1 MSNKHEPD
9 PGFVQSL
16 EWQLRRELRR
26 STEVSQPKPAARFLK
41 ITALMLCSVTL
52 GAMAMDTTQ
61 QIQESWR
68 NELLEARLEVQLQM
82 ARQRLEKQLETVLGL
97 RTGQELAHHELAI
110 AEAKADAEILELKLE
125 EIRQSGRE
133 PLGELSSPLVDG
145 RDFVSERVETR
156 MEAARL
162 RLDVAQRAGEST
174 LQRVEAGLI
183 QNSEGKAA
191 ALLILEAELEL
202 QSLSRKLDLRSS
214 YLDSEFTAIEAELML
229 LEEEARTRIMLVN
242 ERWRFLNDEMQ
253 RLQALIEAGM
263 ISPVAAVDVQT
274 QLAEIESEL
283 RQADEELRIVRDE
296 LERREQPN

>member
-1 MSNKHEPD
+1 MLNKHEPD

-26 STEVSQPKPAARFLK
+26 STEVSQPKPATRYLK
-41 ITALMLCSVTL
+41 ITALMLCSITL

-82 ARQRLEKQLETVLGL
+82 ARQRLEKQIETLGL
-97 RTGQELAHHELAI
+97 RSDQDLAHHELAI
-110 AEAKADAEILELKLE
+110 AEAKADAEVLELKLE

-133 PLGELSSPLVDG
+133 PLGELSSPPVDG

-162 RLDVAQRAGEST
+162 RLDVAQRAGEAT

-183 QNSEGKAA
+183 QNSAGNAA
-191 ALLILEAELEL
+191 ALSILEAELEL
-202 QSLSRKLDLRSS
+202 QILSRQLDLRNS
-214 YLDSEFTAIEAELML
+214 YLDSEITAIEAELML
-229 LEEEARTRIMLVN
+229 L
-242 ERWRFLNDEMQ
+242 
-253 RLQALIEAGM
+253 
-263 ISPVAAVDVQT
+263 
-274 QLAEIESEL
+274 
-283 RQADEELRIVRDE
+283 
-296 LERREQPN
+296 

>member
-1 MSNKHEPD
+1 MLNKHEPD

-26 STEVSQPKPAARFLK
+26 STEVSQPNPATRYLK
-41 ITALMLCSVTL
+41 ITALMLCSITL

-68 NELLEARLEVQLQM
+68 SELLEARLEVQLQM
-82 ARQRLEKQLETVLGL
+82 ARQRLEKQIETLGL
-97 RTGQELAHHELAI
+97 RSDQDLAHHELAI
-110 AEAKADAEILELKLE
+110 AEAKAHAEVLELKLE

-162 RLDVAQRAGEST
+162 RLDVTQRAGEAT

-183 QNSEGKAA
+183 RNIEGKAA
-191 ALLILEAELEL
+191 AMSILEAELEL
-202 QSLSRKLDLRSS
+202 QSLSRQLDLRSS
-214 YLDSEFTAIEAELML
+214 YLDSAITAIEAELML

-242 ERWRFLNDEMQ
+242 ERWRFFNDELQ